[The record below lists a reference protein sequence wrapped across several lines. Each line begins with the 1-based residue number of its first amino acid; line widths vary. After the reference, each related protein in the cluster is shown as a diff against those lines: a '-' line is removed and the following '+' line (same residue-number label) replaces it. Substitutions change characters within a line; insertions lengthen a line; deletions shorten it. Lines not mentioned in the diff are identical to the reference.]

1 MVKTWRHLEDAASV
15 ALVEDELLLEQRVE
29 SSPSGRS
36 LRLGQALL
44 AGHEVH
50 FHPRSWGGRGLERE
64 STSGIEKSNLA
75 EALIQ
80 VCSGDREHE

>member
-1 MVKTWRHLEDAASV
+1 MILVKTWRHLEYAASV

-44 AGHEVH
+44 AGDEVH
-50 FHPRSWGGRGLERE
+50 FHPRS
-64 STSGIEKSNLA
+64 
-75 EALIQ
+75 
-80 VCSGDREHE
+80 